1 MTNTRDLIIQLKEVR
16 EEKGLSYN
24 DILSLM
30 EKNGDYLSKSTISR
44 VFSDGSE
51 ELSFRYEETIRP
63 LAKVLLDI
71 ETIEDDDNLDTRAM
85 KSLLKYKIQRIEEL
99 ERQLEKLECD
109 IVKLK
114 LSNHEKMEAER
125 RIYDKRIDF
134 LKTQIDLKDKRMDQ
148 LLEAVRKIAYITN
161 CWKRPLNVICAKEKT
176 YEISYPYHVICYS
189 NRLRYW
195 ERTWHIQ

>member
-125 RIYDKRIDF
+125 EVYNRRVDF
-134 LKTQIDLKDKRMDQ
+134 LKSQIDLKDKRMDQ
-148 LLEAVRKIAYITN
+148 LLEAVFEKDRLYN
-161 CWKRPLNVICAKEKT
+161 ELLEKT
-176 YEISYPYHVICYS
+176 LNCHLCKGGNV
-189 NRLRYW
+189 
-195 ERTWHIQ
+195 

>member
-71 ETIEDDDNLDTRAM
+71 ETIDDDDNLDTRAM

-148 LLEAVRKIAYITN
+148 LLEAVFQKDKLYN
-161 CWKRPLNVICAKEKT
+161 ELLEKT
-176 YEISYPYHVICYS
+176 LKCHLCKGEDV
-189 NRLRYW
+189 
-195 ERTWHIQ
+195 

>member
-148 LLEAVRKIAYITN
+148 LLEAVFEKDRLYN
-161 CWKRPLNVICAKEKT
+161 ELLEKT
-176 YEISYPYHVICYS
+176 LNCHLCKGGNV
-189 NRLRYW
+189 
-195 ERTWHIQ
+195 